1 MHAHLQVLALR
12 AKKTHIRGAEEEFQV
27 CWQASARIIIK
38 RLANANWDTATCAR
52 LPPAGRPLLI
62 MGDMKVES

>member
-1 MHAHLQVLALR
+1 MLAR
-12 AKKTHIRGAEEEFQV
+12 VSETNKKAN
-27 CWQASARIIIK
+27 
-38 RLANANWDTATCAR
+38 NANWDTATCAR